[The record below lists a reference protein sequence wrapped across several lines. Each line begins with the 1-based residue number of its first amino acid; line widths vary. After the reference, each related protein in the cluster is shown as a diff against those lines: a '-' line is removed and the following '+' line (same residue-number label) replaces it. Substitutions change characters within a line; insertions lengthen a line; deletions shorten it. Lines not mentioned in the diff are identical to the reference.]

1 MSDGFKDTPRDRRRP
16 APSVDR
22 PHDNRSA
29 HKPLCGGADQNLI
42 AGRGVLK
49 PSSGRHYR
57 PHDDITQ
64 CRTRPGNDYV
74 TGLHT
79 RTRPVLHALDRG
91 RIAVQRM
98 HRSAYFEHSANG
110 TQCVVFVRSREAE
123 EPDQFVAQGPL
134 DARTMTLENF
144 SSDTRR
150 ARPHASDRLRVNAE
164 IRCWRDINGGDRD
177 CSALARKPRWC
188 LAAGK
193 HLRFRRSLQ
202 LKRRVLTQ
210 YRSLESSQRRA
221 RLEPQFLEEQGTR
234 IAKHVEG
241 FRLPSGAI
249 QRNHEEA
256 SEPLPERIPRNGL
269 VKPADKL
276 RVEAESQLGLEPIL
290 DRLDPIFLQHD
301 DRALSE
307 RFVHEI
313 GERRATPQRE
323 SGRQRRGAA
332 FQRPA
337 ASLVKQSLEPGGVYR
352 VRIDRQAVRIPCRLQ
367 DVRRLARR
375 ALGLEGFPQPRHQT
389 LHDRRGGRRRI
400 SAPELIDEPL
410 GSNRLPRMERQEC

>member
-1 MSDGFKDTPRDRRRP
+1 MQ
-16 APSVDR
+16 
-22 PHDNRSA
+22 RSA
-29 HKPLCGGADQNLI
+29 H
-42 AGRGVLK
+42 V
-49 PSSGRHYR
+49 
-57 PHDDITQ
+57 
-64 CRTRPGNDYV
+64 
-74 TGLHT
+74 
-79 RTRPVLHALDRG
+79 
-91 RIAVQRM
+91 
-98 HRSAYFEHSANG
+98 EHSANG

-150 ARPHASDRLRVNAE
+150 ARAHTSDRLRVDAE

-188 LAAGK
+188 LAAVK

-202 LKRRVLTQ
+202 LQRRVLTQ

-241 FRLPSGAI
+241 FRLPPGAI
-249 QRNHEEA
+249 QRDHEEA

-269 VKPADKL
+269 MKPADKL

-313 GERRATPQRE
+313 GECRATPQRK
-323 SGRQRRGAA
+323 SSRQRGGAA
-332 FQRPA
+332 FQRP
-337 ASLVKQSLEPGGVYR
+337 
-352 VRIDRQAVRIPCRLQ
+352 
-367 DVRRLARR
+367 
-375 ALGLEGFPQPRHQT
+375 
-389 LHDRRGGRRRI
+389 
-400 SAPELIDEPL
+400 
-410 GSNRLPRMERQEC
+410 